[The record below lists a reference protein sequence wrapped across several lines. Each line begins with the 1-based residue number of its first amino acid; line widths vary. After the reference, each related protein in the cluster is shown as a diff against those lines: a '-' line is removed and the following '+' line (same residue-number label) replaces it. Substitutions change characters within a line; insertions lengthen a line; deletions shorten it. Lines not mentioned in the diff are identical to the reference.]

1 MLKLPE
7 SVRLHEA
14 RALWK
19 TLEGGLRAEAVQVG
33 DAAGRQVRLDA
44 AGLRRFDSAMLALLL
59 SAARLCSRQGLSL
72 QVENAPPK
80 LRELARVYGV
90 EELLWPAQAEAR

>member
-7 SVRLHEA
+7 SVRLHEVS
-14 RALWK
+14 ALWN
-19 TLEGGLRAEAVQVG
+19 TLEGGLRAEAGQIG

-44 AGLRRFDSAMLALLL
+44 STLQRFDSAMLALLL
-59 SAARLCSRQGLSL
+59 AAARLCGRQGLSL
-72 QVENAPPK
+72 QVDNAPPT

-90 EELLWPAQAEAR
+90 EELLWPAQAAGA

>member
-7 SVRLHEA
+7 SVRLDDA

-19 TLEGGLRAEAVQVG
+19 ALEGGLRTEVAQVG
-33 DAAGRQVRLDA
+33 DAAGRLVRLDA
-44 AGLRRFDSAMLALLL
+44 SGLLRFDSAMLALLL
-59 SAARLCSRQGLSL
+59 AAARLCSRQGLNL
-72 QVENAPPK
+72 RVENAPPK

-90 EELLWPAQAEAR
+90 DELLWPAQAAAV